1 MEKKISL
8 LSVLFYACH
17 LKKLLIG
24 GYIMSLRIPV
34 KLFPSRPTVPMVP
47 KTYRSPAASPR
58 RQYGPVLTSSKTL
71 IKLLSLGLV
80 GLTLS
85 VLLFAAFNQGSS
97 VLLLERIWTESW
109 KPIVA
114 MVLTM
119 MVLASIE
126 ESFS

>member
-1 MEKKISL
+1 MENKRFLHSPLVTSKQ
-8 LSVLFYACH
+8 
-17 LKKLLIG
+17 LLIG
-24 GYIMSLRIPV
+24 GYIMSLRVPV
-34 KLFPSRPTVPMVP
+34 KVFPVRPAMPMVP
-47 KTYRSPAASPR
+47 RTYRSPAAAPR

-80 GLTLS
+80 GLVLS
-85 VLLFAAFNQGSS
+85 VLLFAAFNQTSS
-97 VLLLERIWTESW
+97 VLLLERIWAESW